1 MIAKGAGTSSR
12 ELTHADYRR
21 LADLRYLLRQFL
33 AFSESAAEATGLPSH
48 QHQALLAIKGFP
60 DDTEV
65 TVGAL
70 ADRLGIKHN
79 SAVGLIDRL
88 AKAGLVRR
96 ERDANDRRRVSV
108 ALTPKAERLLARL
121 TRVHRDQLKRLAPTF
136 RRLLEEL

>member
-60 DDTEV
+60 DDT
-65 TVGAL
+65 
-70 ADRLGIKHN
+70 
-79 SAVGLIDRL
+79 
-88 AKAGLVRR
+88 
-96 ERDANDRRRVSV
+96 
-108 ALTPKAERLLARL
+108 
-121 TRVHRDQLKRLAPTF
+121 
-136 RRLLEEL
+136 